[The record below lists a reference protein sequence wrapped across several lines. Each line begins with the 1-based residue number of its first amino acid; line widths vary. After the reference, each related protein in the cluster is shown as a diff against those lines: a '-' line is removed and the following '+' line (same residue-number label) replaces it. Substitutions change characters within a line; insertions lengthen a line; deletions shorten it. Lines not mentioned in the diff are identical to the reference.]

1 VIVPTGAFTVSEILV
16 ECVRLPDTP
25 VTVTVAVPVVAF
37 AATVNVNVLVE
48 VAGFGLKPAVTPDGS
63 VPVVKLTLPLK
74 PLIGLIVI
82 VLVPVWPCVIA
93 SELGFAD
100 RLKSGFMTVRE
111 TVVVC
116 VKEPDTP
123 VIVTVVVPVAAVA
136 PTVNVRVLVLV
147 VGFGLKAAVTPDGSA
162 ELLKVTL
169 PLKPSRSLTVIVLV
183 PVAPCFTVSEF
194 GFALRAKSGVPQ
206 PGKLKLPIAVLQLNP
221 LLAPVV
227 FIYDSVNQNVQSS
240 VGSIVIEL

>member
-1 VIVPTGAFTVSEILV
+1 
-16 ECVRLPDTP
+16 
-25 VTVTVAVPVVAF
+25 VTVTVAVPVAAF
-37 AATVNVNVLVE
+37 AAAVSVNVLVE
-48 VAGFGLKPAVTPDGS
+48 VARFGLKPAVTPDGS

-74 PLIGLIVI
+74 PLIGPIVI
-82 VLVPVWPCVIA
+82 VLVTACPCTTVT
-93 SELGFAD
+93 ELGFAD
-100 RLKSGFMTVRE
+100 KLKSGFMTVSDK
-111 TVVVC
+111 VVVC
-116 VKEPDTP
+116 VKEPDMP
-123 VIVTVVVPVAAVA
+123 VIVTVVVPVVAVA

-147 VGFGLKAAVTPDGSA
+147 VGFGLKFAVMPDGSA

-221 LLAPVV
+221 LFSPVV
-227 FIYDSVNQNVQSS
+227 FMYDSVNQKVQSS